1 MKLREHKEQEFL
13 DSDDL
18 YAWIFQVTSPYN
30 YLVGIAMSKMSN
42 SRWTLFISKCCTD
55 ITEP

>member
-42 SRWTLFISKCCTD
+42 SR
-55 ITEP
+55 